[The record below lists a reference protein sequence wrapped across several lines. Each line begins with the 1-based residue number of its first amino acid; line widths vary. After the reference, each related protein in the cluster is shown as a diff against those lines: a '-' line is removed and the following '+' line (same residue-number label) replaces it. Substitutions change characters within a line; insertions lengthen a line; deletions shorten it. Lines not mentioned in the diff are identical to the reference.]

1 MILVFIKTSQGD
13 PKVQPDVG
21 TLRLSDLPRFL
32 RKVRKHI
39 QAINLFLN
47 HPPTY
52 LLSISIYD
60 KHSAK
65 YCISED
71 SYNPLGLIKDH
82 DLGKGLEYK
91 VGAVGYCSTQFPGGH
106 SKLGRQSLQ

>member
-1 MILVFIKTSQGD
+1 MCLYIY
-13 PKVQPDVG
+13 
-21 TLRLSDLPRFL
+21 
-32 RKVRKHI
+32 HI

-52 LLSISIYD
+52 LLSISIYN

-71 SYNPLGLIKDH
+71 SYNPLHLIKDR

-91 VGAVGYCSTQFPGGH
+91 VGAVGYCSTQFPGCH
-106 SKLGRQSLQ
+106 SKLGRQSLQLTWEWDRHWTKNSKYDKPYKLEL